1 MLLETAKVTAH
12 VAVQGA
18 FRLLELASPGIAALA
33 QPGQFVHLRA
43 SGLASATLRRPFSI
57 YKAGNGRL
65 CLLYKIVGAGTDA
78 MSRLSTGD
86 EVSIMGPLGRGF
98 PKPARGSFPILIGGG
113 YGMAALYLLA
123 ERADARG
130 LALAGG
136 RGAQDILCEDEFRA
150 LGWELRVATEDGSK
164 GCKGLVTEPLAA
176 WLKNERAGLT
186 PELFACGPMGMLQAV
201 SAIAASAGC
210 RAWISLDRPMGCGV
224 GACLACVQRVRA
236 ETPQGWKWA
245 RICREGP
252 VFDSTDILWQEP
264 CAEKTKTR

>member
-12 VAVQGA
+12 VPMQGA
-18 FRLLELASPGIAALA
+18 FRVLTLASPGISALA
-33 QPGQFVHLRA
+33 QPGQFVHLRVP
-43 SGLASATLRRPFSI
+43 GLDAATLRRPFSI
-57 YKAGNGRL
+57 YKAGSGKL
-65 CLLYKIVGAGTDA
+65 CLLYKIVGAGTTA

-86 EVSIMGPLGRGF
+86 EASIIGPLGRGF
-98 PKPARGSFPILIGGG
+98 PKPAPASFPILIGGG
-113 YGMAALYLLA
+113 YGMAALYLVA
-123 ERADARG
+123 ERAGVRG

-136 RGAQDILCEDEFRA
+136 RTTPDILCENDFSA
-150 LGWELRVATEDGSK
+150 LGWEMRVATEDGSK
-164 GCKGLVTEPLAA
+164 GHKGLVTEPLEA
-176 WLKNERAGLT
+176 WLKNERAGRN
-186 PELFACGPMGMLQAV
+186 PELFACGPMGMLRAI

-252 VFDSTDILWQEP
+252 VFDSADVLWSES
-264 CAEKTKTR
+264 CEKAHPK